1 MKTAL
6 AAAAGVA
13 ILAICAGASA
23 TLNQFWVQVALP
35 GDNAQKFATVL
46 VDAPLTISRDAAGRV
61 HLGVALPPPLAPQVG
76 MGLISLQVAG
86 SPDYRM
92 QIDGAII
99 PFRVIPP
106 PAGPGPWAPG
116 RPAAG
121 FSFFAKS
128 TRRPARPTA
137 RSFGR
142 VCRSLRAGNPGVVVV
157 RIRVKNMARACA
169 IIVVTG

>member
-13 ILAICAGASA
+13 ILAICAAGSA

-35 GDNAQKFATVL
+35 GDSAQKFATVL
-46 VDAPLTISRDAAGRV
+46 VDAPLTMSRDAAGRV

-106 PAGPGPWAPG
+106 PAGPGPCTGLGTGAWASGGGFFFLCEIDETPG
-116 RPAAG
+116 AADG
-121 FSFFAKS
+121 ALVW
-128 TRRPARPTA
+128 ARMPLAT
-137 RSFGR
+137 SW
-142 VCRSLRAGNPGVVVV
+142 
-157 RIRVKNMARACA
+157 
-169 IIVVTG
+169 